1 MKLEG
6 RVAVVTGGGRGIGS
20 AICRAFAA
28 EGACVAILDIDETGA
43 CRLADQI
50 GAEGI
55 GAVSIGVGSTG
66 VASSGPARATAWA
79 VDVTDADAVERAAS
93 EIEVRLGPI
102 EVWVNN
108 AGVSKIVP
116 FLECTEELWDAIIRV
131 NLKGTFNGC
140 KAAIA
145 RMLPRR
151 RGVII
156 NMSSQ
161 SGKQGTSRYQAYCAS
176 KFAVIGLTQ
185 SLAVEFA
192 GASIRV
198 NALCPGFVHTP
209 LWDEQLPA
217 YAAKKGI
224 AADKV
229 LPYLEERVPLG
240 RLCSPEEVAR
250 AAVFLAGDE
259 ASYITGEALNLS
271 GGALMD

>member
-1 MKLEG
+1 MKLAG
-6 RVAVVTGGGRGIGS
+6 RVAVVTGGACGIGA
-20 AICRAFAA
+20 AICEAFAA
-28 EGACVAILDIDETGA
+28 EGARVAILDIDEKAARSLADRLGGPGGPA
-43 CRLADQI
+43 SSASRRLAS
-50 GAEGI
+50 A
-55 GAVSIGVGSTG
+55 A
-66 VASSGPARATAWA
+66 AAAWR
-79 VDVTDADAVERAAS
+79 VDVAEAAGVERTAT
-93 EIEVRLGPI
+93 EIEETLGAI
-102 EVWVNN
+102 EIWVNN
-108 AGVSKIVP
+108 AGISRVVP
-116 FLECTEELWDAIIRV
+116 FLECTEELWDSTIRV
-131 NLKGTFNGC
+131 NLKGCFNGC

-161 SGKQGTSRYQAYCAS
+161 SGKQGASHYQAYCAS

-185 SLAVEFA
+185 SLAAEFA

-198 NALCPGFVHTP
+198 NAVCPGFVHTA
-209 LWDEQLPA
+209 LWDRQLPH

-224 AADKV
+224 PAEQV
-229 LPYLEERVPLG
+229 LPYFRERVPLG

-250 AAVFLAGDE
+250 AAVFLAADD

>member
-1 MKLEG
+1 VKLEN
-6 RVAVVTGGGRGIGS
+6 RVAVVTGGSRGIGA

-28 EGACVAILDIDETGA
+28 EGARVAILDIDETA
-43 CRLADQI
+43 ARRLADRI
-50 GAEGI
+50 GAEGT
-55 GAVSIGVGSTG
+55 GAEPTG
-66 VASSGPARATAWA
+66 GGASGTARAAAWA
-79 VDVTDADAVERAAS
+79 VDVAEAGAVERAAS

-102 EVWVNN
+102 EIWVNN
-108 AGVSKIVP
+108 AGISKIVP
-116 FLECTEELWDAIIRV
+116 FLECTEELWDAIIRI

-151 RGVII
+151 RGVVI

-161 SGKQGTSRYQAYCAS
+161 SGKQGSSRYQAYCAS

-185 SLAVEFA
+185 SLAAEFA

-198 NALCPGFVHTP
+198 NALCPGFVRGQ
-209 LWDEQLPA
+209 LWDEQLPD

-224 AADKV
+224 PADRV
-229 LPYLEERVPLG
+229 LSYLEERIPLG

-250 AAVFLAGDE
+250 AAVFLASDE

>member
-6 RVAVVTGGGRGIGS
+6 RVAVVTGGGRGIGA

-28 EGACVAILDIDETGA
+28 EGASLAILDIDGQA
-43 CRLADQI
+43 ARRLADQI
-50 GAEGI
+50 GAKGAGAESI
-55 GAVSIGVGSTG
+55 GAPGGTV
-66 VASSGPARATAWA
+66 RAAAWA
-79 VDVTDADAVERAAS
+79 VDVADAGAVERAAS
-93 EIEVRLGPI
+93 EIEERLGPI
-102 EVWVNN
+102 EIWVNN
-108 AGVSKIVP
+108 AGISKIVP

-151 RGVII
+151 RGVIV

-161 SGKQGTSRYQAYCAS
+161 SGKQGSSRYQAYCAS

-185 SLAVEFA
+185 SLAAEFA

-198 NALCPGFVHTP
+198 NALCPGFVHTA
-209 LWDEQLPA
+209 LWDAQLMD

-224 AADKV
+224 PAEEV
-229 LPYLEERVPLG
+229 LPHLEQRVPLG
-240 RLCSPEEVAR
+240 RLCSAEEVAR
-250 AAVFLAGDE
+250 AAVFLASDE

>member
-1 MKLEG
+1 MKLER
-6 RVAVVTGGGRGIGS
+6 RVAVVTGGGRGIGE

-28 EGACVAILDIDETGA
+28 EGAHVAILDIDEKA
-43 CRLADQI
+43 ARRLADQI
-50 GAEGI
+50 EAEGI
-55 GAVSIGVGSTG
+55 GARSIGAG
-66 VASSGPARATAWA
+66 SSGPARAAAWA
-79 VDVTDADAVERAAS
+79 VDVTDAGAVERAAS

-161 SGKQGTSRYQAYCAS
+161 SGKQGTSQYQAYCAS
-176 KFAVIGLTQ
+176 KFAIIGLTQ

-198 NALCPGFVHTP
+198 NALCPGFVRTP
-209 LWDEQLPA
+209 LWDEQLPD

-224 AADKV
+224 PADKV

-240 RLCSPEEVAR
+240 RLCSPEEVSR
-250 AAVFLAGDE
+250 AAVFLASDE

>member
-1 MKLEG
+1 VKLER
-6 RVAVVTGGGRGIGS
+6 RVAVVTGGSRGIGA

-28 EGACVAILDIDETGA
+28 EGARLAILDIDEQA
-43 CRLADQI
+43 ARRLAGQIGGGGI
-50 GAEGI
+50 GAESS
-55 GAVSIGVGSTG
+55 GAG
-66 VASSGPARATAWA
+66 SSGPARAAAWA
-79 VDVTDADAVERAAS
+79 VDVTDAGAVERAAS

-102 EVWVNN
+102 EIWVNN
-108 AGVSKIVP
+108 AGISKIVP

-161 SGKQGTSRYQAYCAS
+161 SGKQGTSHYQAYCAS
-176 KFAVIGLTQ
+176 KFAIIGLTQ

-198 NALCPGFVHTP
+198 NALCPGFVRTP
-209 LWDEQLPA
+209 LWDEQLPD

-224 AADKV
+224 PADKV

-240 RLCSPEEVAR
+240 RLCSPEEVSR
-250 AAVFLAGDE
+250 AAVFLASDE